1 LRRRRYWAGVSART
15 LYYCDEIGLL
25 KPASYGENG
34 YRYYGEEAVLR
45 LRQILFFR
53 ELDFSLD
60 EIREIIDQPE
70 SDVMR
75 AVQCATLRV

>member
-1 LRRRRYWAGVSART
+1 M
-15 LYYCDEIGLL
+15 
-25 KPASYGENG
+25 
-34 YRYYGEEAVLR
+34 LR

-70 SDVMR
+70 FDVMR